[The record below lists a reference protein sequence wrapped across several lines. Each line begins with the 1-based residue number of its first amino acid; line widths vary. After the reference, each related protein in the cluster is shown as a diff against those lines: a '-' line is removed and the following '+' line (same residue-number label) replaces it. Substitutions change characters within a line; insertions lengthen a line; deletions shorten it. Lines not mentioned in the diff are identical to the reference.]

1 LSGATLATREFRPC
15 LKGLSLLRAFE
26 RSGVAF
32 FGSFLAKQ
40 KGTPTT
46 VGTTV
51 PSRHSHAK
59 LALSQLN
66 GSRYFLCCPKK
77 VSKDKTAKQF
87 WTAIVGPEGVKP
99 NSLAANVS
107 KLKQPFS

>member
-1 LSGATLATREFRPC
+1 LN
-15 LKGLSLLRAFE
+15 LLRDFE

-77 VSKDKTAKQF
+77 VSKEMHPGSFESPLKKAVLRRKR
-87 WTAIVGPEGVKP
+87 
-99 NSLAANVS
+99 NSLAASVS